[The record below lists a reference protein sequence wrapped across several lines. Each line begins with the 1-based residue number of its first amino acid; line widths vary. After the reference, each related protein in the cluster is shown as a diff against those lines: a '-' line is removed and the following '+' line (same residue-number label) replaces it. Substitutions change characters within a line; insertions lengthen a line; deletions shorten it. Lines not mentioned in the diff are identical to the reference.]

1 MIDCHH
7 YDANRCR
14 SCSLLEQPYAA
25 QLGAKQQ
32 HVRGLLAE
40 HGGLE
45 WLPPV
50 RSAEMG
56 FRNKAKLVVAGSVAH
71 PTLGILDRQ
80 GLGVDLQGCPLY
92 PDELSGCFGTLAEFI
107 TLTGLEP
114 YDVPG
119 RRGMLKYFIVTV
131 SPDAELMLRI
141 VVAHERA
148 VTTVRNHLG
157 WLQARIAGLA
167 VVSVNIHPEHKAV
180 LEGER
185 EIVLTQRT
193 RLPMRLTRAV
203 PSRAAEASALPLLLS
218 APADAAALSSNDSA
232 VELQLGTRSFFQTN
246 TEVARALYAQAVAW
260 VEEVGPRS
268 LWDLYCGVGGFAL
281 HCAAPGRRVVGVEVS
296 AEAVESARA
305 SAAASGVDAEFRAT
319 DATAFALDAADPSAA
334 PELVIVNPPRR
345 GIGPELAAMLERSP
359 VRHVIYSSCNAE
371 SLARDLAAMPSFAA
385 RRGRVLDMFPHTGHY
400 EVMVLLERIPDAG

>member
-1 MIDCHH
+1 VAPALDRRTFAALMIDCHH
-7 YDANRCR
+7 FDAYRCR

-25 QLGAKQQ
+25 QLAAKQQ
-32 HVRGLLAE
+32 HVRVLLGD
-40 HGGLE
+40 HRDLS

-56 FRNKAKLVVAGSVAH
+56 FRNKAKLVVAGSVTH
-71 PTLGILDRQ
+71 PTLGILDRE
-80 GLGVDLQGCPLY
+80 GLGVDLQDCPLY
-92 PDELSGCFGTLAEFI
+92 PDELSGCFGALAEFV
-107 TLTGLEP
+107 TRSGLEP

-148 VTTVRNHLG
+148 VEVVRRHLG
-157 WLQARIAGLA
+157 WLQSTVPALA

-185 EIVLTQRT
+185 EIVLSERDT
-193 RLPMRLTRAV
+193 LPMRLDGV
-203 PSRAAEASALPLLLS
+203 
-218 APADAAALSSNDSA
+218 D
-232 VELQLGTRSFFQTN
+232 LQLRTRSFFQTN
-246 TEVARALYAQAVAW
+246 TEVARALYAQAVEW
-260 VEEVGPRS
+260 VDEIAPAS

-296 AEAVESARA
+296 AEAIEAA
-305 SAAASGVDAEFRAT
+305 QAGAAASGVDAEFRAM
-319 DATAFALDAADPSAA
+319 DATTFALDAGTDS

-345 GIGPELAAMLERSP
+345 GIGPYLAGMLEASD
-359 VRHVIYSSCNAE
+359 VQHVIYSSCNAE

-385 RRGRVLDMFPHTGHY
+385 SRGRVLDMFPHTGHY
-400 EVMVLLERIPDAG
+400 EVMVRLERRALT